1 MNSTKFKQ
9 GFCCGGNFQQL
20 GPFKAVDA
28 ASIQPHGYNNSR
40 ESSPSA
46 GAKSAI
52 ENHSLQYGW
61 INEVYNTNFTIN
73 IHDNDGNFNGNLN
86 EGQSGIGVDS
96 NHDNNKNNNN
106 NISKEYTPAVVD
118 VI

>member
-1 MNSTKFKQ
+1 MNSTKFKK
-9 GFCCGGNFQQL
+9 GFCYGGDFKQF

-28 ASIQPHGYNNSR
+28 ASIQPHGYNNSS

-52 ENHSLQYGW
+52 ENHSLQYGY
-61 INEVYNTNFTIN
+61 INEVYNTNFNIN

-86 EGQSGIGVDS
+86 DNGSGIGVDNS
-96 NHDNNKNNNN
+96 QDND
-106 NISKEYTPAVVD
+106 SYSHPSAAEVQQ
-118 VI
+118 